1 MGGSSSQPRTDQVH
15 SPINAFSLEDM
26 YTPAYSEPFEDNTG
40 YWQPPNPYEA
50 SAEQVATS
58 PTKKKKATRNRQK
71 RMVQSEDA
79 PRQTPW
85 TMQEEIALCKG
96 WLAVSENSKQD
107 DVPGNYPNDNKAGT
121 KLKLLGKRKGLNHR
135 HRHRQA

>member
-1 MGGSSSQPRTDQVH
+1 MLFRITRPNLHRFH
-15 SPINAFSLEDM
+15 SPINASSLKDM

-50 SAEQVATS
+50 SAKQVATS
-58 PTKKKKATRNRQK
+58 PTKKKKKATRNRQK

-85 TMQEEIALCKG
+85 TMQEEIALCKRRI
-96 WLAVSENSKQD
+96 WVSEN
-107 DVPGNYPNDNKAGT
+107 
-121 KLKLLGKRKGLNHR
+121 GKRCAR
-135 HRHRQA
+135 RP